1 MKRLIIILL
10 ILLGR
15 ICNPCTAQQQVV
27 LSLNRTIEIA
37 ADSSLQ
43 AFIAQNMYQSSY
55 WEYHTFRA
63 ARLPSLNLNLTPVEY
78 NSRFVSR
85 YDSEQNIDV
94 FRRQQSLYS
103 SGGLSV
109 RQNLDITGGQFFLQ
123 SNLSYMRNFGE
134 KIYTQ
139 FTSIPFRVGYTQ
151 NLFGFNA
158 FKWER
163 KIEPLKFEKAKQ
175 RFLYEKEGISAQAT
189 QVFFDLAAAQ
199 TEYAMV
205 LDNVA
210 SSDTL
215 LRIGKERFQIMSITE
230 TDLMNLELESLN
242 ARNSLHNA
250 DLTLKRAMFAFV
262 SFLNMDKDTPVLLEL
277 PDKPADLNITVE
289 MALAEAR
296 DNNPDFLDNMQ
307 RILEAERNVDQTQK
321 SAVFEAAFYASIG
334 FNQVATT
341 FGDAY
346 RNPLQQDIV
355 SVGFS
360 IPLIDWGVRRGRAN
374 MARNNLNVARITVE
388 QRETS
393 LEQDVIMTVNEF
405 NIQQDLMQRAESAMQ
420 LANKAYSTTVERFI
434 IGRVDINSLTLS
446 LNRQKDAQRNYI
458 SALKNYWLSYYKI
471 RKLTLFD
478 FEKQQKI
485 TDEFNRIYGF

>member
-1 MKRLIIILL
+1 MKRIIMILL
-10 ILLGR
+10 ILLVR

-27 LSLNRTIEIA
+27 LTLNRTIEIA

-63 ARLPSLNLNLTPVEY
+63 ARLPSLNLNTTPMEY
-78 NSRFVSR
+78 NSGFVR
-85 YDSEQNIDV
+85 RWDSEQKIDV
-94 FRRQQSLYS
+94 FHRQQSLYS

-109 RQNLDITGGQFFLQ
+109 KQNLDITGGQFFID
-123 SNLSYMRNFGE
+123 SRLSYIRNFGSNTL
-134 KIYTQ
+134 TQ

-151 NLFGFNA
+151 NLFGFNT
-158 FKWER
+158 FKWEK
-163 KIEPLKFEKAKQ
+163 KIEPLKFEKAQK
-175 RFLYEKEGISAQAT
+175 RFLSEKEDISTQAT

-199 TEYAMV
+199 TEYTMAS
-205 LDNVA
+205 DNVA

-215 LRIGKERFQIMSITE
+215 YRIGQERFKIMAITE
-230 TDLMNLELESLN
+230 TDLMTLELDVNN
-242 ARNSLHNA
+242 ARNYLRNA
-250 DLTLKRAMFAFV
+250 ELTLKRAMFAFV
-262 SFLNMDKDTPVLLEL
+262 SFLNMDKDTPVMLEL

-296 DNNPDFLDNMQ
+296 ENNPDFLDNMQ
-307 RILEAERNVDQTQK
+307 RILEAERHVDQTQK
-321 SAVFEAAFYASIG
+321 SAVFEASFYASVG
-334 FNQVATT
+334 FNQVAHT

-355 SVGFS
+355 SIGFS

-374 MARNNLNVARITVE
+374 MARNNLNVTRLSVV
-388 QRETS
+388 QRETN

-405 NIQQDLMQRAESAMQ
+405 NIQQDLMQRAEGTMR
-420 LANKAYSTTVERFI
+420 LANSLYNSTVERFI
-434 IGRVDINSLTLS
+434 IGRVDINSLTIS
-446 LNRQKDAQRNYI
+446 LNRQKDAQKNYI

-485 TDEFNRIYGF
+485 TDEFNRRYGF

>member
-1 MKRLIIILL
+1 MKRIIIILI
-10 ILLGR
+10 ILLAL
-15 ICNPCTAQQQVV
+15 IYNPCAAQQVV
-27 LSLNRTIEIA
+27 LTLNRTIEIA

-63 ARLPSLNLNLTPVEY
+63 ARLPSLNLNMTPLQY
-78 NSRFVSR
+78 NRDFVRR

-94 FRRQQSLYS
+94 FRQQQSLFS
-103 SGGLSV
+103 SGGLSI
-109 RQNLDITGGQFFLQ
+109 RQNLDITGGQFFVD
-123 SNLSYMRNFGE
+123 SRLSYMRNFGANTL
-134 KIYTQ
+134 TQ
-139 FTSIPFRVGYTQ
+139 FTSIPFRVGYSQ

-175 RFLYEKEGISAQAT
+175 RFLTEKENISAQAT

-230 TDLMNLELESLN
+230 TDLMNLELEALN
-242 ARNSLHNA
+242 ARNSLHNS

-277 PDKPADLNITVE
+277 PDKPADLKITVE

-321 SAVFEAAFYASIG
+321 SAVFDASFYASIG
-334 FNQVATT
+334 FNQVANT

-355 SVGFS
+355 SIGFS

-405 NIQQDLMQRAESAMQ
+405 NIQQDLMQRAEAAMQ